1 MCGKPEITPAEPDPD
16 NAGVGS
22 TIKQTPGYVEGVSMY
37 RRRGFFIIS
46 IALFLLLASCFSPEK
61 NTAGNTVTVWTYDSF
76 DSEWGPGPEVKKR
89 FEDESGLVLNFAAYG
104 DAGELLSRLLLE
116 GEKADADVILGLD
129 QNMLSRALSS
139 GFFESYTPAGFEKV
153 FEDVRVDSTNR
164 LIPMDYSYF
173 AFVYDSEAVAN
184 PPRSLEELTGERFT
198 KKIILLDPRTSS
210 PGQGFFAWTR
220 EVYGTAWPEYWRRL
234 APSIFTIADGWSS
247 GYGLFNSGEAPLV
260 LSYTT
265 SPGYHLEYENTER
278 YRAAIFSEGHPL
290 QVELAGLL
298 RAAPNKENG
307 RRFMDFMLSPSFQE
321 TIPLGNLMYPV
332 IDIALPD
339 SFRINPKSD
348 KTLLPAEVSNSE
360 LDAWAGLMSELLSP

>member
-1 MCGKPEITPAEPDPD
+1 
-16 NAGVGS
+16 
-22 TIKQTPGYVEGVSMY
+22 MY
-37 RRRGFFIIS
+37 RQRVFFITVIVLS
-46 IALFLLLASCFSPEK
+46 LFFASCFSRESQQDSGGK
-61 NTAGNTVTVWTYDSF
+61 AVVVWTYDSF

-89 FEDESGLVLNFAAYG
+89 FEAETGITLRFVVYG

-116 GEKADADVILGLD
+116 GEQAGADVILGLD

-139 GFFESYTPAGFEKV
+139 GLFEAYTPAGFDRV
-153 FEDVRVDSTNR
+153 FQDVRVDSSNR

-173 AFVYDSEAVAN
+173 AFVYDSEVLEN
-184 PPRSLEELTGERFT
+184 PPRSLEDLTGERFA

-220 EVYGTAWPEYWRRL
+220 EVYGEAWPEYWRRL
-234 APSIFTIADGWSS
+234 APSILTIADSWST
-247 GYGLFNSGEAPLV
+247 GYGLFSSGEAPLV

-265 SPGYHLEYENTER
+265 SPGYHLEYEATER
-278 YRAAIFSEGHPL
+278 YKAAIFSDGHPL

-307 RRFMDFMLSPSFQE
+307 KRFMDFMLSPAFQE
-321 TIPLGNLMYPV
+321 TIPLGNWMYPV
-332 IDIALPD
+332 INIGLPG

-348 KTLLPAEVSNSE
+348 KALLPEEVLSGE
-360 LDAWAGLMSELLSP
+360 LDEWARLMPKVLAP